1 MANLAPYVNHAY
13 SVLRLSRGLPIPV
26 KCCWNGLAIF
36 DAEPV
41 QYGGIRFRCVR
52 GGRCCLELLQAPGCK
67 GMAAYSCK
75 QLGLARDSCPLLVAL
90 LTSAVLLEWHLL
102 CL

>member
-1 MANLAPYVNHAY
+1 MQVPATHGLLHCRVARDAEGIAMANLAPYVNHAY

-41 QYGGIRFRCVR
+41 QYGGIRFRCVWWR
-52 GGRCCLELLQAPGCK
+52 LLPE
-67 GMAAYSCK
+67 AAAGSRMQVHC
-75 QLGLARDSCPLLVAL
+75 
-90 LTSAVLLEWHLL
+90 
-102 CL
+102 